1 MDRINDKGGKVP
13 RTCSKCGG
21 NVKVTIAGE
30 PIFKCDKCGE
40 YYGTLPFPDNGQLDE
55 CTRGANI
62 MRLNVS
68 DISRL
73 VTECLHTMSQARN
86 SRMVSEDMT
95 RGQVEDTI
103 EDFMKTRDF
112 EKRVNNIV
120 VDVLGDF
127 IENMWTKKSFWK
139 TMIKKK

>member
-1 MDRINDKGGKVP
+1 
-13 RTCSKCGG
+13 
-21 NVKVTIAGE
+21 
-30 PIFKCDKCGE
+30 
-40 YYGTLPFPDNGQLDE
+40 
-55 CTRGANI
+55 

-73 VTECLHTMSQARN
+73 VAECLHTMSQARN

-103 EDFMKTRDF
+103 EDFMKSREF